1 MVDGVPSLRYMVV
14 NIRRHPA
21 KGPLPT
27 MAALTQQPLFSWK
40 EVDRSPE
47 IERFKALLGALAQEK
62 LLARLTRRRRGR
74 RFAHSQEALWR
85 ALLAKELFGHHT
97 LAELV
102 RDLLRNPE
110 LRQACGF
117 EKVEDVPTGD
127 YVWSR
132 FQERLGKHAALVE
145 EMFDELVERLAAL
158 LPDLGRRL
166 AVDSKALPVEGARPA
181 DADTGVK
188 TYEDGAT
195 KKTMTWFGYKVHVI
209 ADAAYELPLGF
220 EVTPASAAD
229 TNHLMPLVE
238 KLAAE
243 HPEVA
248 ERGES
253 LAADRAYDSA
263 WHKQTLHE
271 QHHLS
276 PLIPPRDLSA
286 NSSQTYKA
294 LDPQR
299 HDTIYLGPQGE
310 VVCKHDPFQPDEAK
324 SLAPMQFMGYEAE
337 REALKFRCPAAA
349 YGIECKNRQACRC
362 RPGVREGK
370 WGRIVRVP
378 LERDRRLLTP
388 AYFHSRS
395 FKEPYKARTSI
406 ERLFNRVDHV
416 HHLERNHVRS
426 IGRMRAR
433 VGMVFLVM
441 LAQAA
446 AAVAA
451 GHPEALRRILR
462 PAA

>member
-47 IERFKALLGALAQEK
+47 IERFKALLGAPAQEK

-132 FQERLGKHAALVE
+132 FQERLGKH
-145 EMFDELVERLAAL
+145 
-158 LPDLGRRL
+158 
-166 AVDSKALPVEGARPA
+166 
-181 DADTGVK
+181 
-188 TYEDGAT
+188 
-195 KKTMTWFGYKVHVI
+195 
-209 ADAAYELPLGF
+209 
-220 EVTPASAAD
+220 
-229 TNHLMPLVE
+229 
-238 KLAAE
+238 
-243 HPEVA
+243 
-248 ERGES
+248 
-253 LAADRAYDSA
+253 
-263 WHKQTLHE
+263 
-271 QHHLS
+271 
-276 PLIPPRDLSA
+276 
-286 NSSQTYKA
+286 
-294 LDPQR
+294 
-299 HDTIYLGPQGE
+299 
-310 VVCKHDPFQPDEAK
+310 
-324 SLAPMQFMGYEAE
+324 
-337 REALKFRCPAAA
+337 
-349 YGIECKNRQACRC
+349 
-362 RPGVREGK
+362 
-370 WGRIVRVP
+370 
-378 LERDRRLLTP
+378 
-388 AYFHSRS
+388 
-395 FKEPYKARTSI
+395 I

-416 HHLERNHVRS
+416 HHLERNHVCS